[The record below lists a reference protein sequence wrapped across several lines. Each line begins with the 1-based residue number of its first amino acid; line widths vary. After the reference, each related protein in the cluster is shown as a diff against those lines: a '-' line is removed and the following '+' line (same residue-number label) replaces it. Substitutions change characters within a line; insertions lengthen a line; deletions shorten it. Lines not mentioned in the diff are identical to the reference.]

1 MTAVLRAPVAA
12 PVSRRRF
19 RARPILLGAVGFA
32 VFFLAV
38 ELLSR
43 FSGLS
48 EETLPRATTI
58 VALTLELPL
67 QSSYTTAMG
76 ETLWASFLGLLI
88 ATLLAV
94 PLGVLLGTSA
104 GTYRAMSVLIEFM
117 RPIPPVALIPPVLLI
132 MGAGAE
138 MKVFLV
144 AYSTFW
150 IILFNA
156 IYGIRG
162 VEPGLKDAAHV
173 FGTGRVKSLAVVSLP
188 SAAPFIFTGI
198 QIAAT
203 AAFLV
208 TIGTEVLAG
217 GSGGIGQWL
226 MVNLNAVTQREWVF
240 AGAFGAG
247 LVGLALTGVLVLV
260 GRYAFPWSVSNR
272 SGVE

>member
-1 MTAVLRAPVAA
+1 MTAVMRAPDATL
-12 PVSRRRF
+12 SRRLIQP
-19 RARPILLGAVGFA
+19 RPVLLGVAGFA
-32 VFFLAV
+32 VFFLAI

-48 EETLPRATTI
+48 EEILPRASTMI
-58 VALTLELPL
+58 LRTLELPA
-67 QSSYTTAMG
+67 QESYVIAMG
-76 ETLWASFLGLLI
+76 ETLWASLVGLMI

-94 PLGVLLGTSA
+94 PIGVILGTSGA
-104 GTYRAMSVLIEFM
+104 AYRAMSALIEFM
-117 RPIPPVALIPPVLLI
+117 RPVPPVALIPPVLLI

-138 MKVFLV
+138 MKIFLV

-162 VEPGLKDAAHV
+162 VEPGLKDMARV
-173 FGTGRVKSLAVVSLP
+173 FGTGRTKSLVVVSLP
-188 SAAPFIFTGI
+188 SAAPFIFTGV

-203 AAFLV
+203 AAFIV

-226 MVNLNAVTQREWVF
+226 MVNLNAVTRREWVF

-247 LVGLALTGVLVLV
+247 LVGVAITGLLVII
-260 GRYAFPWSVSNR
+260 GRIAFPWSVSNR
-272 SGVE
+272 ERAE